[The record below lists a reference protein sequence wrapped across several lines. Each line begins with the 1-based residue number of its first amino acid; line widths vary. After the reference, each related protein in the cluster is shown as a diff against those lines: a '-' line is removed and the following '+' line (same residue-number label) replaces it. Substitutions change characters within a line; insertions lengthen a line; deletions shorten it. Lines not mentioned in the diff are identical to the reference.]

1 MMISTRQIRWILL
14 VWICAQAPVNA
25 AEQPSDDSLTSRLS
39 DEMFA
44 AISDLM
50 LMANDIRG
58 DKVSQTNLRSNHHRQ
73 AYLFSAPGRQE
84 TAQRASSMR
93 ATAKDSAKE
102 SRAAAA
108 STAQPYS
115 ELMFFQD
122 GAYGEQTYSRLGAYV
137 RLENSAKNTDSTVFS
152 PETSQD
158 ADGYSLTLGGDYLLN
173 DHYLFGLALG
183 LPFYDVNEDYR
194 ASGSAGLVASGY
206 FSYFRE
212 NWFLDFTASY
222 ALMDTDIERRI
233 SFYSDSVINSADE
246 ADSDLWVFA
255 LGSGYVI
262 NYHYLNI
269 ALESSIEYTLSDTE
283 RYSERLSKGNANYL
297 LSKIDNLNELESMKL
312 ITGLSISH
320 PFRSS
325 LGVFQ
330 PYARGYLHYDVN
342 DGSERIISQLKA
354 DQSGSVLPIIV
365 KSDDSVY
372 GRVHLGL
379 SGAFSQDWHA
389 YAEAST
395 LIGLDDMSAY
405 AFSVGVSLSL
415 D

>member
-1 MMISTRQIRWILL
+1 MRISTRQIRWILF
-14 VWICAQAPVNA
+14 VWVCTQAPAIA
-25 AEQPSDDSLTSRLS
+25 AEQSNEDSLAGRLS
-39 DEMFA
+39 DEMYQ

-50 LMANDIRG
+50 LMANDFRG
-58 DKVSQTNLRSNHHRQ
+58 DKVSQKNLRQNHHRQ
-73 AYLFSAPGRQE
+73 AYIFSAPGRQE
-84 TAQRASSMR
+84 TALRTSSLRA
-93 ATAKDSAKE
+93 AAKDS
-102 SRAAAA
+102 SQRVRTTGTSA
-108 STAQPYS
+108 SPAYS
-115 ELMFFQD
+115 ELMLYQG
-122 GAYGEQTYSRLGAYV
+122 GAFGEQSYTRLGAYFRV
-137 RLENSAKNTDSTVFS
+137 DNDPQPGEQAALMTE
-152 PETSQD
+152 PSQQR
-158 ADGYSLTLGGDYLLN
+158 DGYSLTLGGDYLLN
-173 DHYLFGLALG
+173 DNYLFGLALG

-194 ASGSAGLVASGY
+194 DSGSAGLVASGY
-206 FSYFRE
+206 FSYFRD
-212 NWFLDFTASY
+212 NWYLDFTASY

-233 SFYSDSVINSADE
+233 SFYSDSVINSANE

-262 NYHYLNI
+262 SYDYLNI

-283 RYSERLSKGNANYL
+283 RYSERLSKGSANYL
-297 LSKIDNLNELESMKL
+297 LSKIDDINELESMKF
-312 ITGLSISH
+312 ITGLSVSH

-325 LGVFQ
+325 WGVFQ

-365 KSDDSVY
+365 ETDDSVY

-379 SGAFSQDWHA
+379 SGAFNQDWHA

-405 AFSVGVSLSL
+405 AFSVGVRMSF